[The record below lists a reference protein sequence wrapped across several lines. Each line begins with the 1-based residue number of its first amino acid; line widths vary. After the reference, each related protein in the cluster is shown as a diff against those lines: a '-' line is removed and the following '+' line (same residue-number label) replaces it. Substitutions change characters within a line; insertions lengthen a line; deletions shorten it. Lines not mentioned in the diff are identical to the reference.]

1 MRILLL
7 SMLGA
12 LLWGQAPAS
21 APKPSPAADPV
32 VFEAGGKKMT
42 RSEFDAL
49 MRNLPENLRQQLG
62 GDSPESRRRLAE
74 QLGEIMSYSAEARRL
89 RVEEKPAVK
98 VQLFLQQESTLASL
112 LYQHLAE
119 TSKPGEAQLKAWYNS
134 HQNEYETATARH
146 ILVRFQGSRVPL
158 KEGQKDLTPEEAQ
171 ARAEALRQRILKGED
186 FAAVAKAESDDT
198 GSGKNGGDL
207 GSFGRGRM
215 IPEFENAVFTMPV
228 GEVSQP
234 VRTQFGYHLIQVQK
248 RGAQPF
254 EEVRAEIEKRL
265 TSENADKAMRAVK
278 EQGRVVLD
286 ESYFGK
292 PQPAEPPAAA
302 PAAKPAKP

>member
-1 MRILLL
+1 
-7 SMLGA
+7 
-12 LLWGQAPAS
+12 
-21 APKPSPAADPV
+21 
-32 VFEAGGKKMT
+32 MT
-42 RSEFDAL
+42 RSEFDSM

-62 GDSPESRRRLAE
+62 PDSPETRRRLAE
-74 QLGEIMSYSAEARRL
+74 QLGEVMSYAAEARKL
-89 RVEEKPAVK
+89 HVEDKPSVK

-119 TSKPGEAQLKAWYNS
+119 TSRPSEAQMKEWYGA
-134 HQNEYETATARH
+134 HLNEFENATARH

-158 KEGQKDLTPEEAQ
+158 KEGQKDLTPEEAL

-198 GSGKNGGDL
+198 GSGQNGGEL

-215 IPEFENAVFTMPV
+215 IPEFENAVFSMPV
-228 GEVSQP
+228 GEISPP

-265 TSENADKAMRAVK
+265 TSENADKAMKAVK
-278 EQGRVVLD
+278 EKSRVMLD

-292 PQPAEPPAAA
+292 PAAQQPPAAA
-302 PAAKPAKP
+302 QQAQPKP

>member
-1 MRILLL
+1 
-7 SMLGA
+7 MLGA
-12 LLWGQAPAS
+12 LLWGQAPAP

-89 RVEEKPAVK
+89 HVEEKPSVK

-119 TSKPGEAQLKAWYNS
+119 ASKPGEAQLKAWYDA
-134 HQNEYETATARH
+134 HQNEFETATARH

-158 KEGQKDLTPEEAQ
+158 REGRKDLAPEEAQ

-186 FAAVAKAESDDT
+186 FAAVARAESDDA

-234 VRTQFGYHLIQVQK
+234 IRTQFGYHLIQVQK
-248 RGAQPF
+248 RGAKPF
-254 EEVRAEIEKRL
+254 EEVRADIEKRL
-265 TSENADKAMRAVK
+265 ASENADKAMRAVK
-278 EQGRVVLD
+278 EQGRVFLD

-292 PQPAEPPAAA
+292 PQPAAPAAPA
-302 PAAKPAKP
+302 PAAKPAKPQP